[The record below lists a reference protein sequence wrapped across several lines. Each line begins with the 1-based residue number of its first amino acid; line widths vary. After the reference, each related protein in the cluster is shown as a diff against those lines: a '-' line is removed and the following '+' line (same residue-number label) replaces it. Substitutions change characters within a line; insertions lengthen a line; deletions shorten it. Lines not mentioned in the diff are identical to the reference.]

1 MSINELDKPKA
12 EGTEE
17 FIMNQTMVRIKNPD
31 ITLDFSLSLIN
42 VIGQFVIID
51 KQELFSGE
59 YVKQVD
65 VSNYANGVY
74 FIELKTDSGVITK
87 KLILQ

>member
-1 MSINELDKPKA
+1 MS
-12 EGTEE
+12 TEE
-17 FIMNQTMVRIKNPD
+17 DINITNLLIYPNPSDGIINIEFSSD
-31 ITLDFSLSLIN
+31 ITLDFSLSLLN
-42 VIGQFVIID
+42 LIGQLVIID

-65 VSNYANGVY
+65 VSNYANGIY
-74 FIELKTDSGVITK
+74 FIEVKTDNGVINK